1 MGAEESWSRLRS
13 YRNEHRRRTWHPERD
28 RSALG
33 TLVVVELD
41 GSAARWSQS
50 ADTDTSPD
58 DAHGGCGGGEDGAW
72 AVGPER
78 VRPPPSTAA
87 EGEDGAGL
95 VAPTEHTVA
104 VRSPA
109 AIQWTDSHS
118 SWRRRRLRH
127 KRAAPGVGPSPAG
140 TVNIRL
146 VRPCSSRPNCTTVAA
161 VRARE
166 FGYSHIA
173 DMPPIELHRKD
184 NHYLLCCSWL
194 LVRLS
199 GPGFASTVNL

>member
-1 MGAEESWSRLRS
+1 M
-13 YRNEHRRRTWHPERD
+13 
-28 RSALG
+28 
-33 TLVVVELD
+33 VVELD
-41 GSAARWSQS
+41 GSAARRSQS
-50 ADTDTSPD
+50 ADTGTSPD
-58 DAHGGCGGGEDGAW
+58 EAHGGEDGGAW

-78 VRPPPSTAA
+78 VQQLPPSTAA

-95 VAPTEHTVA
+95 VAPSERTVS

-118 SWRRRRLRH
+118 SWRRRRLRR
-127 KRAAPGVGPSPAG
+127 KRAAPGAGPSPGG
-140 TVNIRL
+140 TVDIRL
-146 VRPCSSRPNCTTVAA
+146 GRPCSLRPSCTTEAA

-166 FGYSHIA
+166 FGHSRIA

-194 LVRLS
+194 LVVT
-199 GPGFASTVNL
+199 TVWAPFC